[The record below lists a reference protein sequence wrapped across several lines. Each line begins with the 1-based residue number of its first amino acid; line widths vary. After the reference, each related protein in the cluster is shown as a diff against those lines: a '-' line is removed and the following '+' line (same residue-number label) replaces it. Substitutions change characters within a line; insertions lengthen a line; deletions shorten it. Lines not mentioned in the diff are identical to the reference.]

1 MPETDRAAMFGI
13 NNIDALVDAGATLV
27 LPVVGEALVLRR
39 GGRAILDD
47 VDVRIAAGGTTVLM
61 GPNGAGKSILL
72 RVLAALVT
80 PDSGV
85 VRWAGAPP
93 IRALRPR
100 LGFVFQKPVLLRRS
114 AIANIRHALH
124 AAGCSRARSSARA
137 RDALEFAGLLH
148 LQDSPARLLSG
159 GEQQRLAIAR
169 ALALEPEVL
178 FLDEPTA
185 NLDPAA
191 TAQIE
196 TMVRHLSSR
205 TKKVVLVT
213 HDIGQARRLASHVA
227 FMHHGKIVEAGDAS
241 PFFNSPA
248 TRSAAAFLGGEI
260 VL

>member
-1 MPETDRAAMFGI
+1 MFGA
-13 NNIDALVDAGATLV
+13 NNDIDALAGAETAQV
-27 LPVVGEALVLRR
+27 LPLVGEALVIRR
-39 GGRAILDD
+39 GGRTILDG
-47 VDVRIAAGGTTVLM
+47 VNVRLAVGGMTVFM

-72 RVLAALVT
+72 RVLAALIP
-80 PDSGV
+80 PDSGTV
-85 VRWAGAPP
+85 QWAGAAAV
-93 IRALRPR
+93 RALRPR

-124 AAGCSRARSSARA
+124 AAGCARSSSLAKA
-137 RDALEFAGLLH
+137 RDALAFAGLLH
-148 LQDSPARLLSG
+148 LHDSPARLLSG

-191 TAQIE
+191 AAQIE
-196 TMVRHLSSR
+196 NMLRDVSAR

-227 FMHHGKIVEAGDAS
+227 FMHHGRIVETGDAATFFAS
-241 PFFNSPA
+241 PK
-248 TRSAAAFLGGEI
+248 TRAASAFVDGEI

>member
-1 MPETDRAAMFGI
+1 MSDI
-13 NNIDALVDAGATLV
+13 NSDIDALVGTGSTQV
-27 LPVVGEALVLRR
+27 LPVDGEALVLRR
-39 GGRAILDD
+39 GGRSILDG
-47 VDVRIAAGGTTVLM
+47 VNIRIAAGGTTVLM
-61 GPNGAGKSILL
+61 GPNGAGKSVLL

-80 PDSGV
+80 PDSGI
-85 VRWAGAPP
+85 VRWAEAPP
-93 IRALRPR
+93 TRALRPR

-124 AAGCSRARSSARA
+124 AAGCPRATSSAKA
-137 RDALEFAGLLH
+137 RHALEFAGLLH
-148 LQDSPARLLSG
+148 LHDSPARLLSG

-191 TAQIE
+191 AAQIE
-196 TMVRHLSSR
+196 SMVRHLSSR

-227 FMHHGKIVEAGDAS
+227 FMHHGQIVESSDAS
-241 PFFNSPA
+241 SFFNSPT